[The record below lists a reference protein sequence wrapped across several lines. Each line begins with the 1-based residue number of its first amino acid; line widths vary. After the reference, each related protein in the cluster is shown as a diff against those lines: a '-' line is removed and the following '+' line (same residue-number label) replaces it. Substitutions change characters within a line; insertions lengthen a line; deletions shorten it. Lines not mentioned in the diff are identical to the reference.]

1 MSVWNGSLRRC
12 CGDEEA
18 EKQRVQAGQ
27 AAGACRGPVHLY
39 HLRCSWFSENF
50 GFLSQPFNNNSLCIL
65 QHCRLLGFS
74 TKTPALTFWPGGRG
88 WGEDGEGQ
96 SRMKT
101 KTMWCTMEKRKARG
115 TWDWAFLKSLL
126 LRSFHEQALWFL
138 FSFPP
143 YYALNGVKCS
153 PREHP
158 FFTETSHSC
167 INYSKASSPI
177 YTYFWARGLWLY
189 LKSQLLLSDS
199 IFTRSSLQIMKKDRI
214 FHLWEFTNNTTQLV
228 KPVAYYNFTFYLDDS
243 KCTFSSKVWE
253 SSVGRHPSGRL

>member
-1 MSVWNGSLRRC
+1 MYYGEKKGTQHMGLGLFKVPPPPEFPRAGSVVPDLIS
-12 CGDEEA
+12 
-18 EKQRVQAGQ
+18 
-27 AAGACRGPVHLY
+27 
-39 HLRCSWFSENF
+39 SI
-50 GFLSQPFNNNSLCIL
+50 LCI
-65 QHCRLLGFS
+65 
-74 TKTPALTFWPGGRG
+74 KRG
-88 WGEDGEGQ
+88 
-96 SRMKT
+96 
-101 KTMWCTMEKRKARG
+101 
-115 TWDWAFLKSLL
+115 
-126 LRSFHEQALWFL
+126 
-138 FSFPP
+138 
-143 YYALNGVKCS
+143 KCS
-153 PREHP
+153 PREQT